1 MKTISS
7 GRSRPR
13 RPSADP
19 AVRDRALR
27 MVEQGVL
34 AIQDIADILH
44 VHRSTVNKWV
54 AEAQPKPA
62 KVLTPAPYVRGLRY
76 PGGRTRYSE

>member
-1 MKTISS
+1 MKTLSI
-7 GRSRPR
+7 GRSSPR
-13 RPSADP
+13 RPSDDP

-34 AIQDIADILH
+34 PIQDIADMLH
-44 VHRSTVNKWV
+44 VHRSTVKKWV

-62 KVLTPAPYVRGLRY
+62 KVLTPAPYARGYRFFN
-76 PGGRTRYSE
+76 TKW